1 LQKKLTA
8 KECAFIEE
16 YLVDLNGTQAA
27 IRAGYSAKSA
37 AVIAHE
43 NLRKPKIAL
52 ALDRAMAE
60 RYRVTRPRIV
70 DELAKIAFSDIC
82 KVVTWRRETVPI
94 ESPNG
99 EGEGGK
105 VVLSRVTVTDSSQI
119 DPDAAAAIAEMNQG
133 ANGSLRVKMHDKLAA
148 LEKLG
153 RTLGIFKDRV
163 EHSGPGGE
171 PLKPMSELEIGR
183 RLAFVLEMIAR
194 GEVKAKL
201 PKDEK
206 RPIAQRPG
214 ITNQSS

>member
-1 LQKKLTA
+1 
-8 KECAFIEE
+8 
-16 YLVDLNGTQAA
+16 
-27 IRAGYSAKSA
+27 
-37 AVIAHE
+37 
-43 NLRKPKIAL
+43 
-52 ALDRAMAE
+52 MAE
-60 RYRVTRPRIV
+60 RCGVTRPRIV

-82 KVVTWRRETVPI
+82 KVVTWRSELTTVTK
-94 ESPNG
+94 EG
-99 EGEGGK
+99 EGEVGEGPK
-105 VVLSRVTVTDSSQI
+105 EVLISRVTFLDSAALSA
-119 DPDAAAAIAEMNQG
+119 DTAAAVAEVSQA
-133 ANGSLRVKMHDKLAA
+133 ANGSLRVKMHDKPAA

-153 RTLGIFKDRV
+153 RTLGIFKDRL

-201 PKDEK
+201 PRDEK